1 MLFIQIVFSLFSFRK
16 ADYIDNFSEYKDNMS
31 MVQDKITTT
40 IYPFLYSFGLMPLR
54 REKNL
59 LNEDKERPVEP
70 FHRSFIYYP
79 CQYLSYKMH
88 RIPRLV
94 TSAWSRLSSCGLEY
108 PGHIVGQSPHCL
120 QAFFVQSGL
129 SRLTAINNVPVL

>member
-40 IYPFLYSFGLMPLR
+40 IYPFLYSLGLMPLR

-59 LNEDKERPVEP
+59 LNEGV
-70 FHRSFIYYP
+70 
-79 CQYLSYKMH
+79 
-88 RIPRLV
+88 
-94 TSAWSRLSSCGLEY
+94 SAKCS
-108 PGHIVGQSPHCL
+108 
-120 QAFFVQSGL
+120 
-129 SRLTAINNVPVL
+129 